1 MPEPR
6 VCRVCNAACA
16 ASLPVIASPPMPR
29 APALTRSAA
38 AAAVAIA
45 VATVTTFVHTG
56 DEPAAT
62 PALGIALVLRVI
74 DGDTIVVRMG
84 GRVERVRYIG
94 VDTPETRHGDS
105 RAECFAARAADANRA
120 LVVGRRVRLAG
131 DRRRR
136 DRYGR
141 LLAYVFDDRGR
152 SVNALLVRDGYART
166 LAIAPDTT
174 HAGTF
179 ARLAAGA
186 RADGRGLWGACD

>member
-1 MPEPR
+1 
-6 VCRVCNAACA
+6 
-16 ASLPVIASPPMPR
+16 MPR
-29 APALTRSAA
+29 APALTRNAA

-45 VATVTTFVHTG
+45 VAVFAVMTFVHTG

-62 PALGIALVLRVI
+62 PALGLARVLRVI
-74 DGDTIVVRMG
+74 DGDTIVVRLR

-120 LVVGRRVRLAG
+120 LVGGRRVRLAG

-141 LLAYVFDDRGR
+141 VLAYVFDDRGR
-152 SVNALLVRDGYART
+152 SVNASLVRDGYART